1 MIQWKKMSFSIGC
14 RLVAV
19 AAQRSSQPALR
30 SFAIWSGKIAS
41 NDLDESGFAL
51 NRQDTYS
58 NFF

>member
-1 MIQWKKMSFSIGC
+1 MSFSIGC